1 MTTMHEHRENTI
13 TLARTLGLI
22 PDDATPR
29 DLQDIVDQLTDQQVY
44 VMSRR
49 LNDQLGAKA
58 A

>member
-1 MTTMHEHRENTI
+1 MTIAERDANTI

-29 DLQDIVDQLTDQQVY
+29 DLQDIVDELTDQQVY

-49 LNDQLGAKA
+49 LNDQLGAQA